1 MRGKPNPGCHDAR
14 GFRIIPAHA
23 GQTSSPDL
31 NWASTTD
38 HPRACGAN
46 FRRSPIARS
55 TAGSSPRMRG
65 KLGPLAGEFAAFRI
79 IPAHAGQTGTIDGE
93 RRHSSDHPRA
103 CGANATSV
111 MPRSMMAGSSPRMR
125 GKRVQQ
131 GHRQSRRRII
141 PAHAGQTT
149 PAPHRPPAISDHPRA
164 CGANPWRKLSAK
176 PQCGSSPRM
185 RGKRRPQQNP
195 AEFVRIIPAHAG
207 QTIYVKNT
215 VFGGSDHPRAC
226 GANNVWDGGARRR
239 TDHPRACGAN
249 TFLSTVP
256 LMRFGSSPRMRGKP
270 VELGYGIRK
279 SRIIP
284 AHAGQTSIRSRP
296 ARTCPDHPRAC
307 GANANWIRLSCP
319 PRGSSPRMRGKHV
332 LPYSGTAQ
340 GRIIPAHAGQTRIAS
355 TEVTYRPDHPRAC
368 GANHASHVF
377 GRFNHGS
384 SPRMRG
390 KRRCQS
396 AGRTCGRII
405 PAHAGQTDSYAHC
418 FFDGSDHPRACGAN
432 STRYNAR
439 HMPTGSSPRMRGK
452 RGRNV
457 RVIALRRI
465 IPAHAGQ
472 TWRSDCARS
481 HDSDHPRACGANV
494 VFAAEIFYY
503 FGSSPRMRGKLPHG
517 NTAGATYRIIPAHA
531 GQTWP

>member
-1 MRGKPNPGCHDAR
+1 
-14 GFRIIPAHA
+14 
-23 GQTSSPDL
+23 
-31 NWASTTD
+31 
-38 HPRACGAN
+38 
-46 FRRSPIARS
+46 
-55 TAGSSPRMRG
+55 
-65 KLGPLAGEFAAFRI
+65 
-79 IPAHAGQTGTIDGE
+79 
-93 RRHSSDHPRA
+93 
-103 CGANATSV
+103 
-111 MPRSMMAGSSPRMR
+111 
-125 GKRVQQ
+125 
-131 GHRQSRRRII
+131 
-141 PAHAGQTT
+141 
-149 PAPHRPPAISDHPRA
+149 
-164 CGANPWRKLSAK
+164 
-176 PQCGSSPRM
+176 
-185 RGKRRPQQNP
+185 
-195 AEFVRIIPAHAG
+195 
-207 QTIYVKNT
+207 
-215 VFGGSDHPRAC
+215 
-226 GANNVWDGGARRR
+226 
-239 TDHPRACGAN
+239 
-249 TFLSTVP
+249 
-256 LMRFGSSPRMRGKP
+256 MRFGSSPRMRGKP

-472 TWRSDCARS
+472 TGSRHLNDNG
-481 HDSDHPRACGANV
+481 HTDHPRACGANQSGRPACIGV
-494 VFAAEIFYY
+494 C
-503 FGSSPRMRGKLPHG
+503 GSSPRMRGKRCVGHVQHPWP
-517 NTAGATYRIIPAHA
+517 RIIPAHA
-531 GQTWP
+531 GQTH